1 MPPNDGRDCKGWSLF
16 VLFQRTW
23 HTQKTVEGY
32 SFVFHAHALTRNPH
46 RNQIS
51 DDGFARKGVLT
62 KGRATCSVSNEH
74 LPPADNSWNRVEKE
88 REGVAL
94 QGALGFRCKIR
105 LGGILFDGFL
115 CAPKQ
120 GVPSCP
126 SQFWFQVCSARSMF
140 GVLGSKK
147 RCGRVQPGWDVPG
160 VCEQK
165 EGATKHW
172 RRVSAFGF
180 LFSTIATL
188 KSRMC

>member
-1 MPPNDGRDCKGWSLF
+1 M
-16 VLFQRTW
+16 
-23 HTQKTVEGY
+23 
-32 SFVFHAHALTRNPH
+32 
-46 RNQIS
+46 
-51 DDGFARKGVLT
+51 LT

-88 REGVAL
+88 REDFAL

-105 LGGILFDGFL
+105 LGGIRFDGFF

-188 KSRMC
+188 KSRCVDEEGGDTAPAHSVCIHSSTRVKEILHASSNVRTAVLALSSDRLLPILATLGR